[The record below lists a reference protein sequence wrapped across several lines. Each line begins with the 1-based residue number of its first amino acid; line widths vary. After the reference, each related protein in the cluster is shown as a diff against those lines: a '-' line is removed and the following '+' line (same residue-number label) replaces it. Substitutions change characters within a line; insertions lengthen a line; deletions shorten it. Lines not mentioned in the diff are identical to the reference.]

1 MNCILE
7 DKPQSLIAHVG
18 INNLTNDVNFLNKTV
33 NKTKK
38 KPANTVISFSIII
51 IRKDRRNLEKSHADT
66 NSRLKNF
73 CKQKNIGLIDDEN
86 LKENQL
92 GIKKLHLNRKGNI
105 LFAKNLL
112 KFIEDNWNFRSE
124 TDIFKEENGAS
135 DDSTVLQSDVKKSL
149 KNIRTSNNN
158 KLIFGHLNVNS
169 LRNKFDILSEQ
180 TKCSIDIFMVS
191 ETKLDDSFPEGQLLI
206 KGFHSPFKFDRN
218 KNGGRIMLYVREDI
232 PANLLNHDFPS
243 AESVFI

>member
-1 MNCILE
+1 MNCIIE

-18 INNLTNDVNFLNKTV
+18 INNLTNDVNLLNKTV

-73 CKQKNIGLIDDEN
+73 CKQKNIRLIDDEN

-112 KFIEDNWNFRSE
+112 KFIEDN
-124 TDIFKEENGAS
+124 
-135 DDSTVLQSDVKKSL
+135 
-149 KNIRTSNNN
+149 
-158 KLIFGHLNVNS
+158 
-169 LRNKFDILSEQ
+169 
-180 TKCSIDIFMVS
+180 
-191 ETKLDDSFPEGQLLI
+191 
-206 KGFHSPFKFDRN
+206 
-218 KNGGRIMLYVREDI
+218 
-232 PANLLNHDFPS
+232 
-243 AESVFI
+243 